1 MDKIHINESVLLH
14 NDNFFHETF
23 IAMIIPQKNLR
34 LEIIFLLT
42 RLVFA
47 INKLPHRISDYIHSQ
62 MEIFDTIISSRSWY
76 FKV

>member
-1 MDKIHINESVLLH
+1 MII
-14 NDNFFHETF
+14 FFHETF

-34 LEIIFLLT
+34 LEITFLLT

-47 INKLPHRISDYIHSQ
+47 INKLSDRISDYIHSQ

-76 FKV
+76 LKV